1 MVPALA
7 IADIL
12 TERGYEVSFAGG
24 PGGME
29 GTLVPKAGYPFD
41 PVRIR
46 GFTRKLGFSTL
57 RTLGSLPVAAVDAWR
72 VLRRLRPA
80 CVVGVGAYASG
91 PVVAEAAV
99 LGVPAVAVEMD
110 AHLGVTNR
118 ILSHLVDRVCLGF
131 PIPGLEGGKYVHTG
145 RPIRPALLQATRE
158 EGLARFGLDPHRLT
172 LLAFGG
178 SLGARS
184 VNSAM
189 LQAFAGVETGFQIVH
204 VTGGLDYG
212 RVETELGRGGNP
224 RYQVHAFLDDFPLA
238 LAAADIVVSRAGGSV
253 AEILARGLPAVLIP
267 YPLATADHQTKNARS
282 LEEAGAALVIADA
295 ELDGSRLAAAV
306 DELLPAG
313 RRAAMGEVARSL
325 ARPDATTRIVEQIV
339 ELAGPP
345 QT

>member
-1 MVPALA
+1 MSRILIAGGGTAGHVVPALA

-204 VTGGLDYG
+204 VTGSLDYG
-212 RVETELGRGGNP
+212 RVETELGRG
-224 RYQVHAFLDDFPLA
+224 R
-238 LAAADIVVSRAGGSV
+238 
-253 AEILARGLPAVLIP
+253 EPAVPGPCLP
-267 YPLATADHQTKNARS
+267 GR
-282 LEEAGAALVIADA
+282 
-295 ELDGSRLAAAV
+295 
-306 DELLPAG
+306 LPAG
-313 RRAAMGEVARSL
+313 SGSGRHRGVPGRGLGGRDTGPRSARSADTL
-325 ARPDATTRIVEQIV
+325 PLGYGRPSDQERPLPRGGGGGFGDRRRGARRLPTGR
-339 ELAGPP
+339 GGG
-345 QT
+345 